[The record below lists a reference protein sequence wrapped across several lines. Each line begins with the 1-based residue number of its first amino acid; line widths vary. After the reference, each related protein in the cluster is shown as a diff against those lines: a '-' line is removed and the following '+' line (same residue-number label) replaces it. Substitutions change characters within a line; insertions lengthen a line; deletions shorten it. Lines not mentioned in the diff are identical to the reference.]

1 MKKRSRRGAARIS
14 AVWLI
19 VFLVIAL
26 VGAAFGWIA
35 QQDAA
40 QARAN
45 ANSALS
51 DKALA
56 DARYEEERQISR
68 DISGIFGYFPKGEA
82 GSVTVVDAAKNGLE
96 SLKAAFSDMGTNTA
110 TFEDAVPVVIA
121 QYAARGKAV
130 NDLKAQVADLQG
142 QISAARASLTKV
154 SGEKDDQIRGL
165 QQQLSDAEN
174 QARDTEADLQ
184 SRLAAAQ
191 ADRND
196 KDSQLRAARGEIDDL
211 QRQAARDK
219 TAATTRLTALSES
232 LKFTKEPE
240 APDGEI
246 LAISKALGIGWINI
260 GARNRVSRG
269 MVFHIVSGKPGS
281 DFLKGWCRVLNVE
294 ETRSEVTFFD
304 IVDPFRPIVP
314 GDIIYNPVFDPT
326 GQRNAVLVGRFSG
339 VYSERELKLLL
350 ESIGITVQ
358 KNLDQETDYLIVG
371 AEMYVDENGDPVED
385 PIQPSEL
392 TVYKDAQAQGTQI
405 LSIRDVRQYFK
416 K

>member
-19 VFLVIAL
+19 VFLVVAL

-40 QARAN
+40 QARSNQQA
-45 ANSALS
+45 AVSDSAV
-51 DKALA
+51 AEG
-56 DARYEEERQISR
+56 RYEGERQVSR
-68 DISGIFGYFPKGEA
+68 DISQVFGYFNPSEA
-82 GSVTVVDAAKNGLE
+82 GSRTVVDAAQNGLE
-96 SLKAAFSDMGTNTA
+96 SLKAAFTDMNSTTA

-121 QYAARGKAV
+121 QFAARGKAIG
-130 NDLKAQVADLQG
+130 DLASQVTDLRS
-142 QISAARASLTKV
+142 QITAARDNLTRV
-154 SGEKDDQIRGL
+154 SSDKDDKIREL

-184 SRLAAAQ
+184 GRLAAAQ

-196 KDSQLRAARGEIDDL
+196 KDSQLRSARGDIDDL
-211 QRQAARDK
+211 ERQSERDK
-219 TAATTRLTALSES
+219 TAATTRMAALAES

-240 APDGEI
+240 AADGEI
-246 LAISKALGIGWINI
+246 LAISKALGIGWINV
-260 GARNRVSRG
+260 GARNRVNRG
-269 MVFHIVSGKPGS
+269 TIFHIISGKPGS
-281 DFLKGWCRVLNVE
+281 DFLKGWCRVISVE
-294 ETRSEVTFFD
+294 ETRAEVTFFN
-304 IVDPFRPIVP
+304 IVDQFRPIVP

-326 GQRNAVLVGRFSG
+326 GARNAVLVGRFSG
-339 VYSERELKLLL
+339 VYSERDLKLLL

-358 KNLDQETDYLIVG
+358 KRLDQETDYLIVG
-371 AEMYVDENGDPVED
+371 AEMYIGEGGDPVEE
-385 PIQPSEL
+385 PNQPSEL
-392 TVYKDAQAQGTQI
+392 PVYKEAQAQGTQI

>member
-19 VFLVIAL
+19 VFLVVAL

-40 QARAN
+40 QARSNQQA
-45 ANSALS
+45 AVSDSAV
-51 DKALA
+51 AE
-56 DARYEEERQISR
+56 ARYEGERQVSR
-68 DISGIFGYFPKGEA
+68 DISQIFGYFNPSEA
-82 GSVTVVDAAKNGLE
+82 GSRTVVDAAQNALE
-96 SLKAAFSDMGTNTA
+96 SLKAAFTDMNSTTA

-121 QYAARGKAV
+121 QFSARGKAIG
-130 NDLKAQVADLQG
+130 DLASQVTDLRS
-142 QISAARASLTKV
+142 QITAARDNLTRV
-154 SGEKDDQIRGL
+154 SSDKDDKIREL

-184 SRLAAAQ
+184 GRLAAAQ

-196 KDSQLRAARGEIDDL
+196 KDSQLRSARGDIDDL
-211 QRQAARDK
+211 ERQSERDK
-219 TAATTRLTALSES
+219 TAATTRMAALAES

-240 APDGEI
+240 AADGEI
-246 LAISKALGIGWINI
+246 LAISKALGIGWINV
-260 GARNRVSRG
+260 GARNRVNRG
-269 MVFHIVSGKPGS
+269 TIFHIISGKPGS
-281 DFLKGWCRVLNVE
+281 DFLKGWCRVIGVE
-294 ETRSEVTFFD
+294 ETRAEVTFFN
-304 IVDPFRPIVP
+304 IVDQFRPIVP

-326 GQRNAVLVGRFSG
+326 GARNAVLVGRFSG
-339 VYSERELKLLL
+339 VYSERDLKLLL

-358 KNLDQETDYLIVG
+358 KRLDQETDYLIVG
-371 AEMYVDENGDPVED
+371 AEMYIGEDGDPVEE

-392 TVYKDAQAQGTQI
+392 PVYKEAQAQGTQI

>member
-14 AVWLI
+14 AIWLI
-19 VFLVIAL
+19 VFLVVAL

-40 QARAN
+40 QARSSHQTAV
-45 ANSALS
+45 SALNVS
-51 DKALA
+51 E
-56 DARYEEERQISR
+56 ARFEGERQISR
-68 DISGIFGYFPKGEA
+68 DISQIFGYFNPSEA
-82 GSVTVVDAAKNGLE
+82 GSRTVVDAAENGLE
-96 SLKAAFSDMGTNTA
+96 SLKVAFVDMNSTTA

-121 QYAARGKAV
+121 QYAARGKAIS
-130 NDLKAQVADLQG
+130 DLTSQVTDLRS
-142 QISAARASLTKV
+142 QITAARDNLTSV
-154 SGEKDDQIRGL
+154 SGDKDDKIREL

-184 SRLAAAQ
+184 GRLAAAQ

-196 KDSQLRAARGEIDDL
+196 KDSQLRSARGDIDDL
-211 QRQAARDK
+211 ERQSERDK
-219 TAATTRLTALSES
+219 TAATTRMAHMADS

-240 APDGEI
+240 AADGEI
-246 LAISKALGIGWINI
+246 LAISKALGIGWINV
-260 GARNRVSRG
+260 GARNRVNRG
-269 MVFHIVSGKPGS
+269 MIFHVISGKPGS
-281 DFLKGWCRVLNVE
+281 DFLKGWCRVISVE
-294 ETRSEVTFFD
+294 ETRSEVTFFS
-304 IVDPFRPIVP
+304 IVDQFRPIVP

-326 GQRNAVLVGRFSG
+326 GVRNAVLVGRFSG

-358 KNLDQETDYLIVG
+358 KRLDQETDYLIVG
-371 AEMYVDENGDPVED
+371 AEMYVDIHNDPVEE

-392 TVYKDAQAQGTQI
+392 PVYKEAQAQGTQI